1 MDIISWY
8 LLAFPLRVWED
19 TVRCVPLAYT
29 ERTAHYSGFGQMIMR
44 GLNGGRTISDAA
56 FGMFRATVEET
67 ESTVTWK
74 FALA

>member
-1 MDIISWY
+1 
-8 LLAFPLRVWED
+8 
-19 TVRCVPLAYT
+19 
-29 ERTAHYSGFGQMIMR
+29 MIMR
-44 GLNGGRTISDAA
+44 GLNDGRTISDAA